1 MLHPLLIATPI
12 KFGLKFGYE
21 VIFHCSS
28 GCLVIRIHFV
38 KGHDIE
44 FMPARHTCVQVT
56 AHAQPNIFSCVVR
69 WHTPERQPPR
79 CTCFASP
86 ASSCK
91 QCAVPALVI
100 DCVYNYL

>member
-12 KFGLKFGYE
+12 KFRFKFGYE

-38 KGHDIE
+38 EGHDIE

-56 AHAQPNIFSCVVR
+56 AHAQPNIFSCVVPVKVGPKPQVASLSDI
-69 WHTPERQPPR
+69 H
-79 CTCFASP
+79 FA
-86 ASSCK
+86 ATL
-91 QCAVPALVI
+91 AFH
-100 DCVYNYL
+100 NT